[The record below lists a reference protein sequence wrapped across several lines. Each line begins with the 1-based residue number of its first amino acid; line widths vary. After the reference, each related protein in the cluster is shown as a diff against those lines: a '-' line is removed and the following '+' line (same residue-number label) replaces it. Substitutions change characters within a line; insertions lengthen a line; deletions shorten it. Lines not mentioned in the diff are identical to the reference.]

1 MKNNIS
7 ENLRSLRG
15 RRGLSQE
22 EVSERIGVSRQAVAK
37 WERGETTPDIV
48 NCAALAK
55 LYDVTLDDL
64 VNYSPA
70 SDGGLGIPPKGRH
83 MFGTVTV
90 GDKGQIVIPVKAR
103 KIFDIKP
110 GDDLVVLGD
119 EEQGLALA
127 KAQVLLDIIERMRE
141 GSEK

>member
-1 MKNNIS
+1 M
-7 ENLRSLRG
+7 
-15 RRGLSQE
+15 
-22 EVSERIGVSRQAVAK
+22 
-37 WERGETTPDIV
+37 
-48 NCAALAK
+48 
-55 LYDVTLDDL
+55 TLDDL